1 MPSFRDWTK
10 IRMVYECDG
19 QQLAIARHAASRCF
33 LHDMTSYLQVRKRRR
48 PSIATVRL
56 RSVGGVKVGC
66 THPVCLAEWWSRLPN
81 TRSSACSITP
91 SVSGSTALRAGFGER
106 DPAAGKRFCRLILA
120 RVSAQV
126 SRDTLSGPKMAGMT
140 AASFLELPGEA
151 RAEKIWLPCRV
162 DRRVPGTSVGT
173 DCTVVTADAH
183 SLWRRR

>member
-1 MPSFRDWTK
+1 MRSRISAFTWRMSCFVAMRRCPTSTPSPSNGRCAMRPSFRDSTK

-48 PSIATVRL
+48 PSIATVCL

-91 SVSGSTALRAGFGER
+91 SVSRINRFERKPVSFFLQKETPPRER
-106 DPAAGKRFCRLILA
+106 D
-120 RVSAQV
+120 S
-126 SRDTLSGPKMAGMT
+126 
-140 AASFLELPGEA
+140 
-151 RAEKIWLPCRV
+151 V
-162 DRRVPGTSVGT
+162 D
-173 DCTVVTADAH
+173 
-183 SLWRRR
+183 